1 MRTSSVDK
9 IILDVLSQ
17 EHAHLTSSQV
27 YEEIRLRLP
36 AVNQST
42 VYRAL
47 DRLGSMGKVSVSDMG
62 TGSAVYELLEDNV
75 HHHLVCRRCGG
86 VTTMGKEDVASFFR
100 LLEQKNNFRIIS
112 NHLVLFGICGHCAQV
127 YE

>member
-9 IILDVLSQ
+9 VIIEVLSQ
-17 EHAHLTSSQV
+17 EHAHLTSAQV

-47 DRLGSMGKVSVSDMG
+47 DRLAGHGQVSVSDMG
-62 TGSAVYELLEDNV
+62 TGSAVYEMLAENV
-75 HHHLVCRRCGG
+75 HHHLVCRKCGG
-86 VTTMGKEDVASFFR
+86 VVTMGTDDVESFFR
-100 LLEQKNNFRIIS
+100 LLEEKNNFSITS
-112 NHLVLFGICGHCAQV
+112 NHLVLFGICAYCAQAA
-127 YE
+127 